1 MIVNEDQLDKN
12 PDLLDDTLI
21 KLLRSPK
28 IRHDLGNNFLK
39 FAKPHAAGDM
49 AEMILEAAS
58 KQGRRQ

>member
-1 MIVNEDQLDKN
+1 M
-12 PDLLDDTLI
+12 

-28 IRHDLGNNFLK
+28 IRHNLGSNFLK

-49 AEMILEAAS
+49 AEMILEAAG